1 MKFMADAQIAN
12 VSRFLK
18 KNEVDCETV
27 HQRMRGDELSQVSIS
42 DPEIV
47 AFLMREKARGIEI
60 TLICNDEDL
69 AGHCRVQG
77 IPVMFIP
84 ELVLESVRRL
94 EQE

>member
-1 MKFMADAQIAN
+1 MKYMTDAQVAN

-18 KNEVDCETV
+18 AKGVDCETV
-27 HQRMRGDELSQVSIS
+27 HQRMKGNEENQISIK

-47 AFLMREKARGIEI
+47 EFLMRERSRGTQI

-77 IPVMFIP
+77 IPVAFIP
-84 ELVLESVRRL
+84 ELVLEDINRR
-94 EQE
+94 E